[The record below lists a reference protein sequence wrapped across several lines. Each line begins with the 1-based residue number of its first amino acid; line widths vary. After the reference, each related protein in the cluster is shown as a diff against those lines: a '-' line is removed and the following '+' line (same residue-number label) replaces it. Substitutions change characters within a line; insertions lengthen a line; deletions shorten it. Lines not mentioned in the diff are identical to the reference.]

1 LFDLHSRKGTILMIS
16 QRRALLGATLVVGF
30 LAAGCADSGETA
42 DTPAGGD
49 VQQQMPADHP
59 DISGQPPSAAAGL
72 GGTVLETMTAGGYTY
87 ARIESAQGELWAAG
101 PVTALTVG
109 ESVVLFDP
117 MNMGTF
123 TSQSLDRTFEEL
135 FFVGAFQ
142 PPQAPAA
149 ITQAPVSET
158 MNAGG
163 YTFVEVQ
170 TEDGPL
176 WLAGPESEISE
187 GDLLTWQGGAVMR
200 GFVSKSLDRTFE
212 EILFVEA
219 LSVVR

>member
-1 LFDLHSRKGTILMIS
+1 MIS
-16 QRRALLGATLVVGF
+16 QRRALLGAALVVGF
-30 LAAGCADSGETA
+30 LAAACADSGETA
-42 DTPAGGD
+42 NTPAGDD

-59 DISGQPPSAAAGL
+59 DISGQQPSAAAGL

-87 ARIESAQGELWAAG
+87 ARIDTGQGELWAAG
-101 PVTALTVG
+101 PTTALTVG
-109 ESVVLFDP
+109 QSVALYDP

-123 TSQSLDRTFEEL
+123 TSKALDRTFDEL

-142 PPQAPAA
+142 APQALEV

-163 YTFVEVQ
+163 YTFAEVQ

-176 WLAGPESEISE
+176 WLAGPESVIAE

-200 GFVSKSLDRTFE
+200 GFVSKSLDRTFD